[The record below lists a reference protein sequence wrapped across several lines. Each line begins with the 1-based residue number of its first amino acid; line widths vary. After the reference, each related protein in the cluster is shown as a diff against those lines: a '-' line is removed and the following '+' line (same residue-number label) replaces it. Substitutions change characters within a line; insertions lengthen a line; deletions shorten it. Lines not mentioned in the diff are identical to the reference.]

1 MTRKVSRLL
10 IPLATS
16 QDSTREGMSVI
27 EVLQI
32 LEPLVETLFVRV
44 NVLSN
49 KKKSIKILK
58 E

>member
-1 MTRKVSRLL
+1 MTRRVSRLL

-16 QDSTREGMSVI
+16 QDSTREDMSVI

-32 LEPLVETLFVRV
+32 LEPLVEMLFVRV

-49 KKKSIKILK
+49 KKNP
-58 E
+58 